1 MGTDKVTDK
10 VTVVVMTVPACPQC
24 VHHGRNR
31 QRTFHCTQGFT
42 GTWVPLLNM
51 AHSNLCPS
59 VQSFLYPDPFLC
71 LMILHLTSRAVY
83 PSPRFNAAG
92 NVEVNA
98 TAPTNP

>member
-24 VHHGRNR
+24 VHHGRDR

-71 LMILHLTSRAVY
+71 LMIMLLTSRAVY